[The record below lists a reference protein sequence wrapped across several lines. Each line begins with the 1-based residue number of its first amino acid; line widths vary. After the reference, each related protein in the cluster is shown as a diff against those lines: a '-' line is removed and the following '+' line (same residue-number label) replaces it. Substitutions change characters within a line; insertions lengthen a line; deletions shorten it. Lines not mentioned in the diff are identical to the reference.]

1 MAGSNVIQKEDV
13 KASPTPARLHAI
25 IARERR
31 RAVVF
36 RRGPSKK
43 VAVIGWNLNSD
54 EFTPGQWFKGR
65 IYEYRCDL
73 SPDGNYLL
81 YFAAKYGTNP
91 VEARIEELVKTELGE
106 FDWGNYSEKNYLAYR
121 KRAEALEEEIRR
133 SHAGEFEKLR
143 RSSDY
148 TDGSWT
154 AISRT
159 PYLKALDLWFNGS
172 GWNGGGWFVDATHV
186 WINRPHPIRG
196 DHFHHTVSGKFTEL
210 AESPDPYLI
219 TENNGECPGI
229 YWPRLERDGWKPGKE
244 SELYTEFSREL
255 PGGYLLLKRF
265 YTTLPRGDGY
275 GCYWEEHELLGGGK
289 RLLDGRSWRWADY
302 DAGGKRVLFAEAG
315 AIYSWSQKKPDA
327 PPVLLHDFN
336 DMKYEEIAAP
346 Y

>member
-1 MAGSNVIQKEDV
+1 MPKDI
-13 KASPTPARLHAI
+13 PARIHAI

-43 VAVIGWNLNSD
+43 VAVIGWNLNTD

-73 SPDGNYLL
+73 SPDGRYLL
-81 YFAAKYGTNP
+81 YFAAKYGINP
-91 VEARIEELVKTELGE
+91 VEARIEELVKAELGE

-143 RSSDY
+143 RSRDY

-186 WINRPHPIRG
+186 WINKPHPIRG

-210 AESPDPYLI
+210 AEPPDPRLI
-219 TENNGECPGI
+219 TENGGECPGI
-229 YWPRLERDGWKPGKE
+229 YLARIERDGWKLHQIIKPYAEYMKH
-244 SELYTEFSREL
+244 L
-255 PGGYLLLKRF
+255 PANTVLIKRF
-265 YTTLPRGDGY
+265 YYATERCEAGY
-275 GCYWEEHELLGGGK
+275 GCYWEEHELLYDGK
-289 RLLDGRSWRWADY
+289 RLFDGRSWRWADY
-302 DAGGKRVLFAEAG
+302 DAGGKRVLFAKAG
-315 AIYSWSQKKPDA
+315 AIYSWSLKKPDA

>member
-1 MAGSNVIQKEDV
+1 MPKDI
-13 KASPTPARLHAI
+13 PARIHAI

-43 VAVIGWNLNSD
+43 VAVIGWNLNTD
-54 EFTPGQWFKGR
+54 EFTTGQWFKGR

-73 SPDGNYLL
+73 SPDGRYLL
-81 YFAAKYGTNP
+81 YFAAKYGINP
-91 VEARIEELVKTELGE
+91 VEARIEELVKAELGE

-121 KRAEALEEEIRR
+121 KRAEALEEENRR

-143 RSSDY
+143 RSRDY

-172 GWNGGGWFVDATHV
+172 GWNGGGFVDATHV
-186 WINRPHPIRG
+186 WINKPHPIRG

-210 AESPDPYLI
+210 AEPPDPRLI
-219 TENNGECPGI
+219 TENGGECPGI
-229 YWPRLERDGWKPGKE
+229 YLARIERDGWKLHQIIKPYAEYMKH
-244 SELYTEFSREL
+244 L
-255 PGGYLLLKRF
+255 PANTVLIKRF
-265 YTTLPRGDGY
+265 YYATERCEAGY
-275 GCYWEEHELLGGGK
+275 GCYWEEHELLYDGK
-289 RLLDGRSWRWADY
+289 RLFDGRSWRWADY
-302 DAGGKRVLFAEAG
+302 DAGGKRVLFAKAG
-315 AIYSWSQKKPDA
+315 AIYSWSLKKPDA

>member
-1 MAGSNVIQKEDV
+1 MAKDI
-13 KASPTPARLHAI
+13 PARVHAI

-31 RAVVF
+31 YAVVF

-43 VAVIGWNLNSD
+43 VAVIGWDLNTD
-54 EFTPGQWFKGR
+54 EFTLGQWFKGR

-73 SPDGNYLL
+73 SPDGRYLL

-91 VEARIEELVKTELGE
+91 VETRVEELVRAELGE
-106 FDWGNYSEKNYLAYR
+106 FQWENYSEKNYLAYQ
-121 KRAEALEEEIRR
+121 KRAETLEKEIRR

-143 RSSDY
+143 QRSDY

-159 PYLKALDLWFNGS
+159 PYLKALDLWFNGG

-186 WINRPHPIRG
+186 WINKPHIRG
-196 DHFHHTVSGKFTEL
+196 DHFHHTVSGRFTEL
-210 AESPDPYLI
+210 AEPPDPRLI
-219 TENNGECPGI
+219 TENGGECPGI
-229 YWPRLERDGWKPGKE
+229 YWPRLARDGWKLQKGNW
-244 SELYTEFSREL
+244 LYAEFSREL
-255 PGGYLLLKRF
+255 PDGYLLLKRF
-265 YTTLPRGDGY
+265 HTALPDGGGY
-275 GCYWEEHELLGGGK
+275 GCYWEEHELLHDGE
-289 RLLDGRSWRWADY
+289 RLLDGGSWRWADY

-315 AIYSWSQKKPDA
+315 VIYSWSLKKPDA

-336 DMKYEEIAAP
+336 DMKFEAVAAP